1 MTEQI
6 KRMEEEAR
14 KQLLHYH
21 EKSISQAVKNII
33 KKAAGRY
40 VPPKDLIF
48 WPTGLL
54 ANTLMENYE
63 ECEDKEAVLTALI
76 TYFDRWIDKG
86 MPIFYMDDILCGVAL
101 IDLYKL
107 TGREK
112 YKTAADKMA
121 EFLYQMEEKEAD
133 QTGSLP
139 YRPSQKNYYIY
150 VDGIGMICPFL
161 CKYGVEFGQERAIQT
176 AVKQIRNM
184 LSYGM
189 DEKLMLP
196 YHGYRY
202 ESKVKYG
209 IIGWGRAVG
218 WLLMGISGT
227 LRFLPAEWEGCEELR
242 EMFSKVVESTASYQ
256 KENGAFSWQLETIE
270 GPEDSSATA
279 MIAQAV
285 AEGLKSGILKGNTE
299 MERCG
304 YLIGRAA
311 DYIESCEKDG
321 KIFHCSGECMG
332 FSEYPQIYGAYPW
345 SLGPGLNLLFAA
357 GNLINDRR

>member
-6 KRMEEEAR
+6 KRMEEEAK
-14 KQLLHYH
+14 KQLLHYQ
-21 EKSISQAVKNII
+21 ENGISQAIKNII
-33 KKAAGRY
+33 KKTAGRY
-40 VPPKDLIF
+40 VPPNDLIF

-54 ANTLMENYE
+54 ANTLMENYGKW
-63 ECEDKEAVLTALI
+63 EDKEAVLTAL
-76 TYFDRWIDKG
+76 TAYYDRWIDKG
-86 MPIFYMDDILCGVAL
+86 MPIFYMDDILCGTAL

-112 YKTAADKMA
+112 YKAAADEMA
-121 EFLYQMEEKEAD
+121 EFLYHMEEREAD
-133 QTGSLP
+133 QSGSLP
-139 YRPSQKNYYIY
+139 YRPSQKNHFIF

-161 CKYGVEFGQERAIQT
+161 CKYGVEFGEERAIQM
-176 AVKQIRNM
+176 AVRQIRNM

-218 WLLMGISGT
+218 WLLMGMSGT
-227 LRFLPAEWEGCEELR
+227 LRFLPAEGESCEELR
-242 EMFSKVVESTASYQ
+242 EIFSKVVESIASYQ
-256 KENGAFSWQLETIE
+256 KENGAFSWQLEAIE

-285 AEGLKSGILKGNTE
+285 AEGLKYGILKGNTE
-299 MERCG
+299 IEKCG
-304 YLIGRAA
+304 HLVGRAA

-332 FSEYPQIYGAYPW
+332 FSEYPQVYGAYPW
-345 SLGPGLNLLFAA
+345 SLGPGLNLLSVA
-357 GNLINDRR
+357 GEFYK